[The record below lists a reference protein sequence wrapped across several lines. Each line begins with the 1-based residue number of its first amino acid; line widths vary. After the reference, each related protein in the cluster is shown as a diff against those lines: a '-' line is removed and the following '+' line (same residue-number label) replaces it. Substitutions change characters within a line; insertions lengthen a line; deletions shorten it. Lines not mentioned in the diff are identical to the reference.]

1 MVPEPPGQMAQTRPA
16 ADHTG
21 RVADPVHGLEHA
33 IALVGQIGP
42 GNRLRGRRRRQVGP
56 HGRRF
61 PFGSTGR
68 RRSRRRNG
76 LGPSGGREGKG
87 RRRPAA
93 AATAGGPVTGSR
105 AGQLQDGSKV
115 KFCAAIAGRS
125 TGGVTAASVSPR
137 K

>member
-33 IALVGQIGP
+33 IALVGQTGP
-42 GNRLRGRRRRQVGP
+42 GNRLRGRRQVGP
-56 HGRRF
+56 RGRRF
-61 PFGSTGR
+61 PFGPTGC
-68 RRSRRRNG
+68 RSRRRIG

-93 AATAGGPVTGSR
+93 ATAGGPVAGAR

-115 KFCAAIAGRS
+115 EFCAAIAGRS
-125 TGGVTAASVSPR
+125 TGGVSAAGVSPR